1 MTLKICMGVPGTHT
15 QGLMFFDFR
24 FSPFFALF
32 IPVYLPALFE
42 FKITV
47 LNSVLF
53 EFKLK
58 VLNSENA

>member
-1 MTLKICMGVPGTHT
+1 MTLKICMGVPGPQT

-42 FKITV
+42 FK
-47 LNSVLF
+47 NYSF
-53 EFKLK
+53 ELQF
-58 VLNSENA
+58 